1 MFLELSV
8 LIEKGILIC
17 QSSVMWKKVFKKKDY
32 FFTQMMLLK
41 FMAMVP
47 INYHSFLPKYL
58 KWLNYLMNFLYYTF
72 WHFICLH
79 MGIVQCVTLV
89 SNFDKKLDEII
100 DYLMIGS
107 TYVYGYF
114 IIVYFQL
121 RYKKLQRLMDFA
133 KRNFKKRSAIG
144 KLAVSN

>member
-1 MFLELSV
+1 MIF
-8 LIEKGILIC
+8 
-17 QSSVMWKKVFKKKDY
+17 
-32 FFTQMMLLK
+32 LK

-47 INYHSFLPKYL
+47 INYDYYLPKYL

-144 KLAVSN
+144 KSTTNYIIYIRICCVVLFAYLQD